1 MIPQDSF
8 MIVAEVADTRYRI
21 REEIPQ
27 QPQEAIFDIARA
39 DKRRKDD

>member
-1 MIPQDSF
+1 MGQVLEDNGISSPQERTAANTGQS
-8 MIVAEVADTRYRI
+8 
-21 REEIPQ
+21 

>member
-8 MIVAEVADTRYRI
+8 IVVAEVEDTRCRI
-21 REEIPQ
+21 REEILQ